1 MNEKGKLSRHAI
13 AEGVISNVRKTIIRE
28 QLTDPHCYEQMLL
41 LLGDL
46 IRQNQADAAA
56 YEEFLRKA
64 EAPVKRL
71 AARRPK
77 AGIPAALLRTDVPR

>member
-1 MNEKGKLSRHAI
+1 
-13 AEGVISNVRKTIIRE
+13 
-28 QLTDPHCYEQMLL
+28 MLL

>member
-1 MNEKGKLSRHAI
+1 MEVRVLLGPPRRYRPQVEREGQALAACDRP
-13 AEGVISNVRKTIIRE
+13 EGVISNVRKTIIRE

-64 EAPVKRL
+64 EAP
-71 AARRPK
+71 
-77 AGIPAALLRTDVPR
+77 G